1 MTYANQLTSA
11 STAESAVSEAQG
23 DQVTY
28 QDKSDLPTHRIHGIV
43 FQCDNA
49 THNRIWEVVAA
60 SSEYSNW
67 MALDSMVQAR
77 SSSTV
82 GFAHKIGHAYG
93 RLVAKVLEVVRE
105 HIGEDQ

>member
-1 MTYANQLTSA
+1 MA
-11 STAESAVSEAQG
+11 SPRFA
-23 DQVTY
+23 
-28 QDKSDLPTHRIHGIV
+28 SDLPTHRIHGVV

-60 SSEYSNW
+60 SREYHNW
-67 MALDSMVQAR
+67 MAFDSMVQAR
-77 SSSTV
+77 VASTV
-82 GFAHKIGHAYG
+82 GFAYEIGPAYG